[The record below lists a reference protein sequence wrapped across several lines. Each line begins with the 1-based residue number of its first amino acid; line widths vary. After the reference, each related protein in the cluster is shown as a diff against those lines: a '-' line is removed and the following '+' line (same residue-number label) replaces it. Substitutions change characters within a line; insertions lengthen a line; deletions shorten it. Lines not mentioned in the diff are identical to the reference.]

1 MEGAAEALRLLPSWA
16 ASGRTGCL
24 FVMLAAHMSLAATI
38 GKHLAAKLGRG
49 NVVLAVADHTFSTL
63 KSVSG
68 VP

>member
-1 MEGAAEALRLLPSWA
+1 M
-16 ASGRTGCL
+16 GRL

-49 NVVLAVADHTFSTL
+49 NVVLAAADHTFSTL